1 MFSYYLCYNK
11 STGRGERKV
20 NTIENIYVE
29 SWFITKNFN
38 QQQQYAISRAESV
51 EVIGE
56 TEKAAKVAWFTKY
69 GTITSWVP
77 KSVCGLAEKSEA
89 AKKVEEEIEA
99 RAKAAR
105 ERLEAAEK
113 HYEAVLAFAKENKVK
128 GARRGL
134 KLRTLYAKIADA
146 GLEFPEEET
155 TTEEKATEI
164 VEAVATEETATET
177 TETTETATEV
187 ATEEVATEEVA
198 TEETAS
204 GFVTDEEKIEA
215 LKKKIIATATATV
228 SPEGLTPAD
237 FKQRVLHE
245 VLEVSRRVQAAF
257 LANTMNK
264 RLHLFW
270 KAARLAAKAF

>member
-1 MFSYYLCYNK
+1 M
-11 STGRGERKV
+11 
-20 NTIENIYVE
+20 ENIYVE
-29 SWFITKNFN
+29 SWFIAKNFN

-56 TEKAAKVAWFTKY
+56 TEKAVKVAWFTKY
-69 GTITSWVP
+69 GTITSWIP

-128 GARRGL
+128 GIRRGL

-155 TTEEKATEI
+155 TEEKATEI

-177 TETTETATEV
+177 AT
-187 ATEEVATEEVA
+187 EVATEEVA

-237 FKQRVLHE
+237 FKQKVLNE
-245 VLEVSRRVQAAF
+245 VLEVSRRAKAAF
-257 LANTMNK
+257 LANAMNK

>member
-1 MFSYYLCYNK
+1 M
-11 STGRGERKV
+11 
-20 NTIENIYVE
+20 ENIYVE
-29 SWFITKNFN
+29 SWFIAKNFN
-38 QQQQYAISRAESV
+38 QQQQYAISRAERV

-56 TEKAAKVAWFTKY
+56 TEKAVKVAWFTKY

-113 HYEAVLAFAKENKVK
+113 HYEAVLSFAKENKVK

-134 KLRTLYAKIADA
+134 KLRTLYAKIAEA
-146 GLEFPEEET
+146 GLEFPEEE

-177 TETTETATEV
+177 ATEEV

-198 TEETAS
+198 TEEVAT
-204 GFVTDEEKIEA
+204 GFVSDEEKIEE

-237 FKQRVLHE
+237 FKQKVLNE
-245 VLEVSRRVQAAF
+245 VLEVSRRAKAAF
-257 LANTMNK
+257 LANAMNK

>member
-1 MFSYYLCYNK
+1 M
-11 STGRGERKV
+11 
-20 NTIENIYVE
+20 ENIYVE
-29 SWFITKNFN
+29 SWFIAKNFN

-51 EVIGE
+51 EVIAE
-56 TEKAAKVAWFTKY
+56 TEKAVRIAWTTKY
-69 GTITSWVP
+69 GTIKSWVP

-89 AKKVEEEIEA
+89 AKKVEDEIEA

-128 GARRGL
+128 GVRRGL
-134 KLRTLYAKIADA
+134 KLRTLYAKIAEA
-146 GLEFPEEET
+146 GLEFPEEE
-155 TTEEKATEI
+155 EKAAEI
-164 VEAVATEETATET
+164 VEAVATEEIATET
-177 TETTETATEV
+177 TEETAEEV

-204 GFVTDEEKIEA
+204 GFVTDEEKIEE

-237 FKQRVLHE
+237 FKQRVLNE
-245 VLEVSRRVQAAF
+245 VVEVSKRAKAAF
-257 LANTMNK
+257 LANAMNK

-270 KAARLAAKAF
+270 KAARLAVKAF

>member
-1 MFSYYLCYNK
+1 MD
-11 STGRGERKV
+11 
-20 NTIENIYVE
+20 NIYVE
-29 SWFITKNFN
+29 SWFIAKNFN
-38 QQQQYAISRAESV
+38 QQQQYAISRAERI

-56 TEKAAKVAWFTKY
+56 TEKAVKVAWFTKY

-89 AKKVEEEIEA
+89 AKKVEEQIEA

-128 GARRGL
+128 GVRRGL
-134 KLRTLYAKIADA
+134 KLRTLYAKIAEA
-146 GLEFPEEET
+146 GLEFPEEE

-177 TETTETATEV
+177 TETTEETAT
-187 ATEEVATEEVA
+187 EVATEEVA

-204 GFVTDEEKIEA
+204 GFVTDEEKIEE

-237 FKQRVLHE
+237 FKQRVLNE
-245 VLEVSRRVQAAF
+245 VLEVSRRAKAAF
-257 LANTMNK
+257 LANAMNK
-264 RLHLFW
+264 RMHLFW

>member
-1 MFSYYLCYNK
+1 M
-11 STGRGERKV
+11 
-20 NTIENIYVE
+20 ENIYVE
-29 SWFITKNFN
+29 SWFIAKNFN
-38 QQQQYAISRAESV
+38 QQQQYAISRAERI

-56 TEKAAKVAWFTKY
+56 TEKAVKVAWFTKY

-128 GARRGL
+128 GVRRGL
-134 KLRTLYAKIADA
+134 KLRTLYAKIAEA

-155 TTEEKATEI
+155 TEEKAET

-177 TETTETATEV
+177 AT
-187 ATEEVATEEVA
+187 EVATEEVA

-204 GFVTDEEKIEA
+204 GFVTDEEKIEE

-237 FKQRVLHE
+237 FKQKVLNE
-245 VLEVSRRVQAAF
+245 VLEVSRRAKAAF
-257 LANTMNK
+257 LANAMNK
-264 RLHLFW
+264 RLHMFW

>member
-1 MFSYYLCYNK
+1 M
-11 STGRGERKV
+11 
-20 NTIENIYVE
+20 ENIYVE
-29 SWFITKNFN
+29 SWFIAKNFN
-38 QQQQYAISRAESV
+38 QQQQYAISRAERI

-56 TEKAAKVAWFTKY
+56 TEKDVKVAWFTKY

-128 GARRGL
+128 GIRRGL

-177 TETTETATEV
+177 TET
-187 ATEEVATEEVA
+187 A

-237 FKQRVLHE
+237 FKQRVLNE
-245 VLEVSRRVQAAF
+245 VLEVSRRAKAAF
-257 LANTMNK
+257 LANAMNK
-264 RLHLFW
+264 RLHLLW

>member
-1 MFSYYLCYNK
+1 M
-11 STGRGERKV
+11 
-20 NTIENIYVE
+20 ENIYVE
-29 SWFITKNFN
+29 SWFIAKNFN
-38 QQQQYAISRAESV
+38 QQQQYAISRAERI

-56 TEKAAKVAWFTKY
+56 TEKAVKVAWFTKY

-128 GARRGL
+128 GVRRGL
-134 KLRTLYAKIADA
+134 KLRTLYAKIAEA

-155 TTEEKATEI
+155 TEEKAEV

-177 TETTETATEV
+177 TEETA
-187 ATEEVATEEVA
+187 AEVATEEVA

-215 LKKKIIATATATV
+215 LREKIIATATATV
-228 SPEGLTPAD
+228 NPEGLTPATLR
-237 FKQRVLHE
+237 QRVLDE
-245 VLEVSRRVQAAF
+245 VVEVSKRAKAAF
-257 LANTMNK
+257 LKNAMNK
-264 RLHLFW
+264 RLHIFW
-270 KAARLAAKAF
+270 KAARLAVQTV

>member
-1 MFSYYLCYNK
+1 M
-11 STGRGERKV
+11 
-20 NTIENIYVE
+20 ENIYVE
-29 SWFITKNFN
+29 SWFIAKNFN
-38 QQQQYAISRAESV
+38 QQQQYAISRAERI

-56 TEKAAKVAWFTKY
+56 TEKAVKVAWFTKY

-128 GARRGL
+128 GVRRGL
-134 KLRTLYAKIADA
+134 KLRTLYAKIAEA

-155 TTEEKATEI
+155 TEEKATEV

-177 TETTETATEV
+177 TEETAAEV
-187 ATEEVATEEVA
+187 ATEEVSTEEVSTEEVA

-204 GFVTDEEKIEA
+204 GFVTDEEKIEE
-215 LKKKIIATATATV
+215 LKKKIIVTATATV

-237 FKQRVLHE
+237 FKQRVLNE
-245 VLEVSRRVQAAF
+245 VLEVSRRAKAAF
-257 LANTMNK
+257 LANAMNK

>member
-1 MFSYYLCYNK
+1 M
-11 STGRGERKV
+11 
-20 NTIENIYVE
+20 ENIYVE
-29 SWFITKNFN
+29 SWFIAKNFN

-56 TEKAAKVAWFTKY
+56 TEKAVKVAWFTKY
-69 GTITSWVP
+69 GTITSWIP

-128 GARRGL
+128 GIRRGL

-155 TTEEKATEI
+155 T
-164 VEAVATEETATET
+164 ET
-177 TETTETATEV
+177 
-187 ATEEVATEEVA
+187 A

-237 FKQRVLHE
+237 FKQKVLNE
-245 VLEVSRRVQAAF
+245 VLEVSRRAKAAF
-257 LANTMNK
+257 LANAMNK

>member
-1 MFSYYLCYNK
+1 M
-11 STGRGERKV
+11 
-20 NTIENIYVE
+20 ENIYVE
-29 SWFITKNFN
+29 SWFIAKNFN

-51 EVIGE
+51 EVISE
-56 TEKAAKVAWFTKY
+56 TEKAVKVAWFTKY

-128 GARRGL
+128 GVRRGL
-134 KLRTLYAKIADA
+134 KLRTLYAKIAEA

-155 TTEEKATEI
+155 AEEKATEV

-177 TETTETATEV
+177 TETA
-187 ATEEVATEEVA
+187 A
-198 TEETAS
+198 EETAS
-204 GFVTDEEKIEA
+204 GFVTDEEKIEE

-237 FKQRVLHE
+237 FKQRVLNE
-245 VLEVSRRVQAAF
+245 VLEVSKRAKAAF
-257 LANTMNK
+257 LANAMNK
-264 RLHLFW
+264 RLHLLW

>member
-1 MFSYYLCYNK
+1 M
-11 STGRGERKV
+11 
-20 NTIENIYVE
+20 ENIYVE
-29 SWFITKNFN
+29 SWFIAKNFN
-38 QQQQYAISRAESV
+38 QQQQYAISRAERI

-56 TEKAAKVAWFTKY
+56 TEKAVKVAWFTKY

-128 GARRGL
+128 GIRRGL

-177 TETTETATEV
+177 TET
-187 ATEEVATEEVA
+187 A

-204 GFVTDEEKIEA
+204 GFVTDEEKIEE

-237 FKQRVLHE
+237 FKQRVLNE
-245 VLEVSRRVQAAF
+245 VLEVSRRAKAAF
-257 LANTMNK
+257 LANAMNK
-264 RLHLFW
+264 RLHLLW

>member
-1 MFSYYLCYNK
+1 M
-11 STGRGERKV
+11 
-20 NTIENIYVE
+20 ENIYVE
-29 SWFITKNFN
+29 SWFIAKNFN

-56 TEKAAKVAWFTKY
+56 TEKAVKVAWFTKY

-128 GARRGL
+128 GVRRGL
-134 KLRTLYAKIADA
+134 KLRTLYAKIAEA

-177 TETTETATEV
+177 TETTETAT
-187 ATEEVATEEVA
+187 EVATEEVA

-237 FKQRVLHE
+237 FKQRVLNE
-245 VLEVSRRVQAAF
+245 VLEVSRRAKAAF
-257 LANTMNK
+257 LANAMNK

>member
-1 MFSYYLCYNK
+1 M
-11 STGRGERKV
+11 
-20 NTIENIYVE
+20 ENIYVE
-29 SWFITKNFN
+29 SWFIAKNFN

-56 TEKAAKVAWFTKY
+56 TEKAVKVAWTTKY
-69 GTITSWVP
+69 GTIKSWVP

-128 GARRGL
+128 GVRRGL
-134 KLRTLYAKIADA
+134 KLRTLYAKIAEA
-146 GLEFPEEET
+146 GLEFPEEE
-155 TTEEKATEI
+155 EKAAEI
-164 VEAVATEETATET
+164 VEAVATEEI
-177 TETTETATEV
+177 ATEV
-187 ATEEVATEEVA
+187 TTEEVATEEVA

-204 GFVTDEEKIEA
+204 GFVTNEEKIEE

-237 FKQRVLHE
+237 FKQRVLNE
-245 VLEVSRRVQAAF
+245 VLEVSRRAKAAF
-257 LANTMNK
+257 LANAMNK

-270 KAARLAAKAF
+270 KAARLAVKAF

>member
-1 MFSYYLCYNK
+1 M
-11 STGRGERKV
+11 
-20 NTIENIYVE
+20 ENIYVE
-29 SWFITKNFN
+29 SWFIAKNFN

-56 TEKAAKVAWFTKY
+56 TEKAVKVAWFTKY

-134 KLRTLYAKIADA
+134 KLRTLYAKIAEA
-146 GLEFPEEET
+146 GLEFPEEE

-164 VEAVATEETATET
+164 VEAVATEETA

-237 FKQRVLHE
+237 FKQRVLNE
-245 VLEVSRRVQAAF
+245 VLEVSRRAKAAF
-257 LANTMNK
+257 LANAMNK

-270 KAARLAAKAF
+270 KAARLAVKAF

>member
-1 MFSYYLCYNK
+1 MSHNSPFSK
-11 STGRGERKV
+11 IH
-20 NTIENIYVE
+20 IEE
-29 SWFITKNFN
+29 WFLLKNFTE
-38 QQQQYAISRAESV
+38 QQLYVISIADQVTIKR
-51 EVIGE
+51 E
-56 TEKAAKVAWFTKY
+56 TEKACYIEFWNAKF
-69 GTITSWVP
+69 GSIFSWVP

-128 GARRGL
+128 GVRRGL
-134 KLRTLYAKIADA
+134 KLRTLYAKIAEA

-155 TTEEKATEI
+155 TEEKAET
-164 VEAVATEETATET
+164 VEAVATEKTATET
-177 TETTETATEV
+177 TEETAAEV
-187 ATEEVATEEVA
+187 ATEEISIEEVA

-204 GFVTDEEKIEA
+204 GFVTDEEKIEE
-215 LKKKIIATATATV
+215 LKKKIIATATSTV

-237 FKQRVLHE
+237 FKQRVLNE
-245 VLEVSRRVQAAF
+245 VLEVSRRAKAAF
-257 LANTMNK
+257 LANSMNK

-270 KAARLAAKAF
+270 KAARLAVQTV

>member
-1 MFSYYLCYNK
+1 M
-11 STGRGERKV
+11 
-20 NTIENIYVE
+20 ENIYVE
-29 SWFITKNFN
+29 SWFIAKNFN
-38 QQQQYAISRAESV
+38 QQQQYAISRAERI

-56 TEKAAKVAWFTKY
+56 TEKAVKVAWFTKY

-128 GARRGL
+128 GVRRGL
-134 KLRTLYAKIADA
+134 KLRTLYTKIAEA
-146 GLEFPEEET
+146 GLEFPEEKA
-155 TTEEKATEI
+155 EEKATEV

-177 TETTETATEV
+177 AT
-187 ATEEVATEEVA
+187 EVATEEVA

-204 GFVTDEEKIEA
+204 GFVTDEEKIEE

-228 SPEGLTPAD
+228 NPEGLTPATLR
-237 FKQRVLHE
+237 QRVLDE
-245 VLEVSRRVQAAF
+245 VVEVSKRAKAAF
-257 LANTMNK
+257 LKNAMNK
-264 RLHLFW
+264 RLHIFW
-270 KAARLAAKAF
+270 KAARLAVQTV

>member
-1 MFSYYLCYNK
+1 M
-11 STGRGERKV
+11 
-20 NTIENIYVE
+20 ENIYVE
-29 SWFITKNFN
+29 SWFIAKNFN
-38 QQQQYAISRAESV
+38 QQQQYAISRAERV

-56 TEKAAKVAWFTKY
+56 TEKAVKVAWFTKY

-89 AKKVEEEIEA
+89 AKKVEEQIEA

-128 GARRGL
+128 GIRRGL

-155 TTEEKATEI
+155 TEEK
-164 VEAVATEETATET
+164 ATEETATET
-177 TETTETATEV
+177 TET
-187 ATEEVATEEVA
+187 A

-237 FKQRVLHE
+237 FKQRVLNE
-245 VLEVSRRVQAAF
+245 VLEVSRRAKAAF
-257 LANTMNK
+257 LANAMNK

>member
-1 MFSYYLCYNK
+1 M
-11 STGRGERKV
+11 
-20 NTIENIYVE
+20 ENIYVE
-29 SWFITKNFN
+29 SWFIAKNFN
-38 QQQQYAISRAESV
+38 QQQQYAISRAERI

-56 TEKAAKVAWFTKY
+56 TEKAVKVAWFTKY

-128 GARRGL
+128 GVRRGL
-134 KLRTLYAKIADA
+134 KLRTLYAKIAEA
-146 GLEFPEEET
+146 GLEFPEEE

-177 TETTETATEV
+177 ATEEV

-204 GFVTDEEKIEA
+204 GFVTDEEKIEE

-237 FKQRVLHE
+237 FKQRVLNE
-245 VLEVSRRVQAAF
+245 VLEVSRRAKAAF

>member
-1 MFSYYLCYNK
+1 M
-11 STGRGERKV
+11 
-20 NTIENIYVE
+20 ENIYVE
-29 SWFITKNFN
+29 SWFIAKNFN
-38 QQQQYAISRAESV
+38 QQQQYAISRAERV

-56 TEKAAKVAWFTKY
+56 TEKGDKVARFTKY

-89 AKKVEEEIEA
+89 AKKVEEQIEA

-128 GARRGL
+128 GIRRGL

-155 TTEEKATEI
+155 TEEKATEV

-177 TETTETATEV
+177 TET
-187 ATEEVATEEVA
+187 A

-237 FKQRVLHE
+237 FKQKVLNE
-245 VLEVSRRVQAAF
+245 VLEVSRRAKAAF
-257 LANTMNK
+257 LANAMNK

>member
-1 MFSYYLCYNK
+1 M
-11 STGRGERKV
+11 
-20 NTIENIYVE
+20 ENIYVE
-29 SWFITKNFN
+29 SWFIAKNFN
-38 QQQQYAISRAESV
+38 QQQQYAISRAERI

-56 TEKAAKVAWFTKY
+56 TEKAVKVAWFTKY

-89 AKKVEEEIEA
+89 AKKVEEAIEA

-128 GARRGL
+128 GVRRGL
-134 KLRTLYAKIADA
+134 KLRTLYAKIAEA
-146 GLEFPEEET
+146 GLEFPEEVA
-155 TTEEKATEI
+155 TEEKATEI

-177 TETTETATEV
+177 TET

-198 TEETAS
+198 T

-215 LKKKIIATATATV
+215 LRAKIIATATATV

-237 FKQRVLHE
+237 FKQQVLNE
-245 VLEVSRRVQAAF
+245 VLEVSRRAKAAF
-257 LANTMNK
+257 LANAMNK

>member
-1 MFSYYLCYNK
+1 M
-11 STGRGERKV
+11 
-20 NTIENIYVE
+20 ENIYVE
-29 SWFITKNFN
+29 SWFIAKNFN
-38 QQQQYAISRAESV
+38 QQQQYAISRAERI

-56 TEKAAKVAWFTKY
+56 TEKAVKVAWFTKY

-89 AKKVEEEIEA
+89 AKKVEEKIEA

-128 GARRGL
+128 GVRRGL

-146 GLEFPEEET
+146 GLEFPEEEK
-155 TTEEKATEI
+155 TEEKAAEV
-164 VEAVATEETATET
+164 VEAVATEET
-177 TETTETATEV
+177 TTETA
-187 ATEEVATEEVA
+187 AEVATEEVA

-237 FKQRVLHE
+237 FKQKVLNE
-245 VLEVSRRVQAAF
+245 VLEVSRRAKAAF
-257 LANTMNK
+257 LANAMNK
-264 RLHLFW
+264 RLHMFW

>member
-1 MFSYYLCYNK
+1 M
-11 STGRGERKV
+11 
-20 NTIENIYVE
+20 ENIYVE
-29 SWFITKNFN
+29 SWFIAKNFN

-56 TEKAAKVAWFTKY
+56 TEKAVKVAWFTKY

-134 KLRTLYAKIADA
+134 KLRTLYAKIAEA
-146 GLEFPEEET
+146 GLEFPEEE

-177 TETTETATEV
+177 TETTET
-187 ATEEVATEEVA
+187 A

-237 FKQRVLHE
+237 FKQRVLNE
-245 VLEVSRRVQAAF
+245 VLEVSRRAKAAF
-257 LANTMNK
+257 LANAMNK

>member
-1 MFSYYLCYNK
+1 M
-11 STGRGERKV
+11 
-20 NTIENIYVE
+20 ENIYVE
-29 SWFITKNFN
+29 SWFIAKNFN

-56 TEKAAKVAWFTKY
+56 TEKAVKVAWFTKY

-134 KLRTLYAKIADA
+134 KLRTLYAKIAEA
-146 GLEFPEEET
+146 GLEFPEEE

-177 TETTETATEV
+177 TT
-187 ATEEVATEEVA
+187 EVATEEVA

-215 LKKKIIATATATV
+215 LSEKIIATATATV
-228 SPEGLTPAD
+228 NAEGLTPATLR
-237 FKQRVLHE
+237 QRVLDE
-245 VLEVSRRVQAAF
+245 VVEVSKRAKAAF
-257 LANTMNK
+257 LKNAMNK
-264 RLHLFW
+264 RLHIFW
-270 KAARLAAKAF
+270 KAARLAVQTV

>member
-1 MFSYYLCYNK
+1 M
-11 STGRGERKV
+11 
-20 NTIENIYVE
+20 ENIYVE

-56 TEKAAKVAWFTKY
+56 TEKAVKVAWFTKY

-89 AKKVEEEIEA
+89 AKKVEEQIEA

-128 GARRGL
+128 GIRRGL

-177 TETTETATEV
+177 TTEV

-215 LKKKIIATATATV
+215 LREKIIATATATV
-228 SPEGLTPAD
+228 NAEGLTPATLR
-237 FKQRVLHE
+237 QRVLDE
-245 VLEVSRRVQAAF
+245 VVEVSKRAKAAF
-257 LANTMNK
+257 LKNAMNK
-264 RLHLFW
+264 RLHIFW
-270 KAARLAAKAF
+270 KAARLAVQTV

>member
-1 MFSYYLCYNK
+1 M
-11 STGRGERKV
+11 
-20 NTIENIYVE
+20 ENIYVE
-29 SWFITKNFN
+29 SWFIAKNFN
-38 QQQQYAISRAESV
+38 QQQQYAISRAERV

-56 TEKAAKVAWFTKY
+56 TEKAVKVAWFTKY

-89 AKKVEEEIEA
+89 AKKVEEQIEA

-128 GARRGL
+128 GIRRGL

-155 TTEEKATEI
+155 TEEKATEV

-177 TETTETATEV
+177 TKT
-187 ATEEVATEEVA
+187 A

-237 FKQRVLHE
+237 FKQKVLNE
-245 VLEVSRRVQAAF
+245 VLEVSRRAKAAF
-257 LANTMNK
+257 LANAMNK